1 MARVLV
7 QVATG
12 PENVTRAALGFLVA
26 RYASDAGH
34 DVDVF
39 VAGDAVGLLRPVT
52 AEAAHGI
59 GTGNIREHV
68 DALVAGGRARLYV
81 SRLSAKARGIGEP
94 EYGDLPVQ
102 LATPDVLVERILE
115 ADKVLVY

>member
-26 RYASDAGH
+26 RYATDAGH
-34 DVDVF
+34 EVDLF
-39 VAGDAVGLLRPVT
+39 VVGDAVGLLRPVT
-52 AEAAHGI
+52 MEASHGI
-59 GTGNIREHV
+59 GTGHVREHV
-68 DALVAGGRARLYV
+68 DALVAGGRARFYV
-81 SRLSAKARGIGEP
+81 SRLSARARGLGEP
-94 EYGDLPVQ
+94 DYGDVPVE
-102 LATPDVLVERILE
+102 LATPDVLIERILE